1 MFKVHPCDQLNRVYL
16 CLLPDRPA
24 MSGGFRAAAALLVVA
39 VFGAVAGSDAPAFV
53 AAYSLS
59 GQNVEWPCTST
70 KSVYA
75 DTGRYVAKNVIA
87 TRVQVWGDRAFVLTP
102 RFRSGVPFTVSAVR
116 LECEHRCWPVLSAYP
131 CWALHDEGDPNAI
144 QNAVDIYLD
153 PTGLLWVLDSGLV
166 NTVEQ
171 PVRRTKPRIF
181 AIDVKTDKVV
191 KQFDLSGL
199 VCSASRLNYITADYG
214 VDGKA
219 FVYVSDAAT
228 RSVIVWEVAADRSY
242 RVVLPKAITHDCTGR
257 RDVLYI
263 ALARDLDAGGGSL
276 YLTYLTSNRMYK
288 IDTCNLRQ
296 GCSEGTVV
304 DLGPKPEKMVIL
316 GTDGRSTVYFRYRG
330 QGDVYAWDTDRSGDG
345 TSFGSDRFSLVR
357 KADDCGRLATQV
369 APDNQGGVLWILES
383 NFPDYISGAVGCL
396 GANVRLQPLIA
407 QCGK

>member
-1 MFKVHPCDQLNRVYL
+1 
-16 CLLPDRPA
+16 
-24 MSGGFRAAAALLVVA
+24 MSGFNAVALLMAAAAAV
-39 VFGAVAGSDAPAFV
+39 VFGAGDRCTAAAGADAPAAL
-53 AAYSLS
+53 AAYTLS
-59 GQNVEWPCTST
+59 GQNIEWPCTST

-87 TRVQVWGDRAFVLTP
+87 TRAQVWGDRAFVLTP
-102 RFRSGVPFTVSAVR
+102 RFRSGVPFTVSTVR
-116 LECEHRCWPVLSAYP
+116 LECEQRCWPMLSPYP

-171 PVRRTKPRIF
+171 PVRRTQPRIF

-214 VDGKA
+214 DDGRA

-228 RSVIVWEVAADRSY
+228 RAVIVWEVAANRSY

-263 ALARDLDAGGGSL
+263 ALARGSAAGGGGGSL
-276 YLTYLTSNRMYK
+276 YLTYLTSNRMYR

-304 DLGPKPEKMVIL
+304 DLGPKPEKIVLL
-316 GTDGRSTVYFRYRG
+316 GTDGRTTVYFRYRG
-330 QGDVYAWDTDRSGDG
+330 QGDVYAWDTDRPGDG
-345 TSFGSDRFSLVR
+345 ASFGPDRFALVR
-357 KADDCGRLATQV
+357 KADDCGRLATHV

-383 NFPDYISGAVGCL
+383 NFPDYVSGAVGCL
-396 GANVRLQPLIA
+396 GANVRLQPLVA